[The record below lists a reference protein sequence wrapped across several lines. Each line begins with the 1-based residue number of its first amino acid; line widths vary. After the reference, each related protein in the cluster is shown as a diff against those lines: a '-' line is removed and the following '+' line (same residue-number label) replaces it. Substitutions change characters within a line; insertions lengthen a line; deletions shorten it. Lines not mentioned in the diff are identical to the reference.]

1 MQLADLTIEQP
12 QQQTQQLIR
21 TYEGQFDLEGAF
33 ASAESQF
40 EQESLSM
47 VEDGWQL
54 KQVSHRGTIVSPRAS
69 VVAVYAR

>member
-1 MQLADLTIEQP
+1 MQLADLTIEES
-12 QQQTQQLIR
+12 QQQTQQFIR
-21 TYEGQFDLEGAF
+21 TYEGVLDLEGVF

-54 KQVSHRGTIVSPRAS
+54 KQVSHRGTVVSPRTV
-69 VVAVYAR
+69 VVATYER